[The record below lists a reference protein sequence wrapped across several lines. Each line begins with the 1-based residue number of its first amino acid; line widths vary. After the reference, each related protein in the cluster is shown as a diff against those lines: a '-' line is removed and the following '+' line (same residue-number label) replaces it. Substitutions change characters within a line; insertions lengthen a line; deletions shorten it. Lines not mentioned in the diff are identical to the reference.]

1 MHIRERSGGPDPL
14 CTACCTFPV
23 SHWDRTF
30 LGGCFMAMTDNHK
43 IQRPVAP
50 LKIAYLSGSHEM
62 AKAVDNSL
70 VKTRRAI
77 SGRIKETSS
86 LSGYIEPTYL
96 IDTHYTRFGTG
107 EGKVRINDS
116 VRGTD
121 LFILGD
127 VTNYSVTYKVC
138 GRINHMS
145 PDNYF
150 QDLKRVISA
159 ANGKAHR
166 INVVLPFLYESRQH
180 RRTGRE
186 SLDCALALKE
196 LADYGVSNI
205 ITFDAHDPRVM
216 DAIPLLSFDNFMPTY
231 QFLRALLKSV
241 PNLRFDKEHFMVIS
255 PDEGATDRA
264 VYFSNILGADMGM
277 FYKRRDYSKIV
288 NGKNPIVAHE
298 FLGDTVKG
306 KDCVIIDDMIASGG
320 SMLDVCRQIKARGAN
335 RVFICTT
342 FGLFTEGLEKFD
354 EFYEKGMFTK
364 LITTN
369 LTYRPPELMKR
380 DYYVTANMYKYL
392 ANIIDTLNHDLSME
406 RVKSTTHKITKI
418 LEKTNRIHDAVSSRR
433 IITDEV

>member
-1 MHIRERSGGPDPL
+1 
-14 CTACCTFPV
+14 
-23 SHWDRTF
+23 
-30 LGGCFMAMTDNHK
+30 MTTTENQK
-43 IQRPVAP
+43 KPFPVAP
-50 LKIAYLSGSHEM
+50 LRIVYLNGSQEM

-70 VKTRRAI
+70 VKSRK
-77 SGRIKETSS
+77 SLMSS
-86 LSGYIEPTYL
+86 LSFANVIQGYVEPSY
-96 IDTHYTRFGTG
+96 IANAHYYRYGTG
-107 EGKVRINDS
+107 EGKVVLEDS
-116 VRGTD
+116 VRGSD
-121 LFILGD
+121 LFIIGD

-159 ANGKAHR
+159 ASGQAHR
-166 INVVLPFLYESRQH
+166 ITVILPFLYESRQH
-180 RRTGRE
+180 RRSGRE

-205 ITFDAHDPRVM
+205 ITFDAHDPRVS
-216 DAIPLLSFDNFMPTY
+216 DAIPLVSFDNFMPTY
-231 QFLRALLKSV
+231 QFLKALLKAV
-241 PNLRFDKEHFMVIS
+241 PDLEFDKNHFMVIS

-298 FLGDTVKG
+298 FLGDTVEG

-320 SMLDVCRQIKARGAN
+320 SMLDVCKQIKARGAK

-342 FGLFTEGLEKFD
+342 FGLFTEGIKKFD
-354 EFYEKGMFTK
+354 EYYEQGMFTK

-369 LTYRPPELMKR
+369 LTYRPPELLRREYYIQADMF
-380 DYYVTANMYKYL
+380 DYMAR
-392 ANIIDTLNHDLSME
+392 IIDTLNHDQSMVA
-406 RVKSTTHKITKI
+406 VKNTTSKITNKLSEI
-418 LEKTNRIHDAVSSRR
+418 MKDLTEPSEEAAIPNA
-433 IITDEV
+433 